1 MRIGKKK
8 IMGAAWIGLITV
20 GVLWGSWWGR
30 EVRGSEPAVYV
41 ATNGSDSGGDGT
53 EQRPFR
59 SLSRAAETAVP
70 GTTIFVRGGIYEAVK
85 EEIRAQGTASEPI
98 VIQPYPG
105 ETAVFDGG
113 GANIGDAESI
123 IKISQS
129 SYVIFEGFE
138 VRNSKAR
145 GLSVYESD
153 HVTVRGNRVHETVQ
167 RGLGGGGSDLV
178 FEDNEVWRASLE
190 NENEAFNAG
199 GGWKAGFSTY
209 KMADGSPSRRI
220 TIRNN
225 HIHDNWGEGIIAIF
239 AEDVI
244 IEGNEL
250 HDNYSVNLYVDN
262 ARRVVV
268 QGNHIY
274 TTTDAYNRRDKGYP
288 AHGIHMANEKYSS
301 PTDTAVRE
309 VLIANNLI
317 TGTGRGI
324 SFWQASSNG
333 SRDNSYQGVIV
344 AYNVIQGTHDAPLWF
359 DDIAGGFDQPRDNRL
374 HNNIVFMGQNGHL
387 FDLGNPDGWTISH
400 NNWPDRI
407 PGVADEPNSFSA
419 LPSFADP
426 RLNGPAVGYQLRLG
440 DRSIGA
446 GLPLTMISTD
456 FWGQPRSTHPSL
468 GIYEYSSSDGDLP
481 ITETPTGETPTPTA
495 TAVPP
500 TATVEPTA
508 TAEPTADP
516 HGTRLLISSSDGGQ
530 VGDVAYADED
540 VLAFDIT
547 TGQWSLFF
555 DGSDVGLNGDVDG
568 LALLPGG
575 NLLLS
580 LDRAT
585 TVPGLGRVDD
595 SDLIAFMPLTLG
607 ENTSGSFAW
616 YFDGSDV
623 GLSGS
628 DEDVDGVV
636 LLPNG
641 RLLLSTAGDVSVDGV
656 RGRDEDLLLFVPE
669 SLGEVTNGRFEPYF
683 DGSDVGLAGTDVW
696 GAWLDPF
703 SQSLYLSTKND
714 VALPNLFASNRDV
727 FVCRLQAAGE
737 TTACEWNPTL
747 FWQGGVAGFN
757 GRLDAF
763 TLQMG
768 DVVVARP

>member
-1 MRIGKKK
+1 
-8 IMGAAWIGLITV
+8 
-20 GVLWGSWWGR
+20 
-30 EVRGSEPAVYV
+30 VRGSEPAVYV

-70 GTTIFVRGGIYEAVK
+70 GTTIFVRGGIYEAAK

-220 TIRNN
+220 TIRRN

-250 HDNYSVNLYVDN
+250 HDNYSVNLYLDN
-262 ARRVVV
+262 ARRVLV

-274 TTTDAYNRRDKGYP
+274 TISSAYNRRDKGYP
-288 AHGIHMANEKYSS
+288 AHGIHMANEKYAS

-309 VLIANNLI
+309 VLISNNLI
-317 TGTGRGI
+317 VGTGRGI
-324 SFWQASSNG
+324 SFWQDSRNNN
-333 SRDNSYQGVIV
+333 RDNSYQGIIV
-344 AYNVIQGTHDAPLWF
+344 AYNVIQGTHDASLWF
-359 DDIAGGFDQPRDNRL
+359 DDVAGGFNTPSDNRL

-387 FDLGNPDGWTISH
+387 FDLGNPEGWTISH

-426 RLNGPAVGYQLRLG
+426 RLNGPATGYQLRLG

-446 GLPLTMISTD
+446 GLPLTMTSVD
-456 FWGQPRSTHPSL
+456 YWGRPRSAHPSL
-468 GIYEYSSSDGDLP
+468 GIYEYLGSDGDLP
-481 ITETPTGETPTPTA
+481 ITETPTGEPPTPTA
-495 TAVPP
+495 TDAPP

-508 TAEPTADP
+508 TLEPTATAEPTVAPSPTAVP
-516 HGTRLLISSSDGGQ
+516 HGSWLLVSSSDGGQ
-530 VGDVAYADED
+530 VGEVAYEDED
-540 VLAFDIT
+540 VLAFDLT

-568 LALLPGG
+568 VALLPGG

-607 ENTSGSFAW
+607 EETSGTFAW

-623 GLSGS
+623 GLTRS
-628 DEDVDGVV
+628 DEDVDGVA
-636 LLPNG
+636 LLADG
-641 RLLLSTAGDVSVDGV
+641 RLLLSTTGDVSVDGV
-656 RGRDEDLLLFVPE
+656 RGKDEDLLLFSPT
-669 SLGEVTNGRFEPYF
+669 SLGEVTNGRFELYF
-683 DGSDVGLAGTDVW
+683 DGSDVGLAGTDLW
-696 GAWLDPF
+696 GAWLEPF

-714 VALPNLFASNRDV
+714 VTLPNLTASNRDV
-727 FVCRLQAAGE
+727 FVCRLQAAGG
-737 TTACEWNPTL
+737 TTACEFSPTL
-747 FWQGGVAGFN
+747 FWQGGVAGLN
-757 GRLDAF
+757 GRLDAL
-763 TLQMG
+763 TLQTG
-768 DVVVARP
+768 GVAMANVSEQETAVSIPPRRP